1 MSSPIFTLPPELLQH
16 IIVVVAAPSTIAALT
31 QTCKFFYSLVYNPT
45 DHHLWRQIFL
55 TVFDDPRP
63 VLEHLT
69 TLRGEQPP
77 FVWEEEFKSRMRA
90 AQVVHRSNHP
100 PASSSSD
107 VDMQSTL
114 RTLLSILETSLPF
127 AWTTTVAF
135 GPLPTPT
142 PSIPP
147 KYPTFPPLILLSS
160 SFCNDSNKAQFSCVF
175 ESSSSLW
182 LEELLRDGFPR
193 VLTRR
198 LLASPDLLGGDDI
211 TTGGGGD
218 SSEVSVEQEWKE
230 WTESE
235 EARLFYKLVVH
246 TGFIP
251 VPTQE
256 APPRTNAL
264 DDPASDD
271 GNTYFTPSPTSSG
284 SIDDLSPPTPPLPSS
299 EIPPRVG
306 DPSTDAQFASARRMA
321 RRTVYDLRFLK
332 PERMFGPFLPSSSS
346 LLPLDGLQKKTRVD
360 GDGDDGDYVYPGID
374 SDGDNTESLTD
385 DEEDIS
391 LINLISPPNPS
402 PPSPSHTPTPHTL
415 KPDWSWLAA
424 ARITVEANLRD
435 MLKLTSAIDASTTT
449 STSITTSSSTAAAGA
464 GGDTSL
470 DVGNALRRLEGV
482 RMGGAPGFWDG
493 WGVGGGADGGGEGE
507 GGVGVDGKGKSK
519 AVAEEVVEEGMYEER
534 SDGWDWAGVAGI
546 WK

>member
-1 MSSPIFTLPPELLQH
+1 M
-16 IIVVVAAPSTIAALT
+16 
-31 QTCKFFYSLVYNPT
+31 
-45 DHHLWRQIFL
+45 
-55 TVFDDPRP
+55 
-63 VLEHLT
+63 
-69 TLRGEQPP
+69 
-77 FVWEEEFKSRMRA
+77 
-90 AQVVHRSNHP
+90 
-100 PASSSSD
+100 
-107 VDMQSTL
+107 
-114 RTLLSILETSLPF
+114 
-127 AWTTTVAF
+127 
-135 GPLPTPT
+135 
-142 PSIPP
+142 
-147 KYPTFPPLILLSS
+147 
-160 SFCNDSNKAQFSCVF
+160 F

-211 TTGGGGD
+211 ASGSGGD

-251 VPTQE
+251 VPTQDAAA
-256 APPRTNAL
+256 APLQTNAF
-264 DDPASDD
+264 DDPAFDD
-271 GNTYFTPSPTSSG
+271 RTTNTNSYLNPSPSPA
-284 SIDDLSPPTPPLPSS
+284 SIDDLSPHTPSPQ
-299 EIPPRVG
+299 IPPPRDGRG

-346 LLPLDGLQKKTRVD
+346 SLPVGGTQKKKKRYGSRVD
-360 GDGDDGDYVYPGID
+360 GDDDDDDGDPDYVYPGM
-374 SDGDNTESLTD
+374 DGDNTESLTD
-385 DEEDIS
+385 SSDPDDEEEEEDIYP
-391 LINLISPPNPS
+391 LINLISPPNPNPIPPS
-402 PPSPSHTPTPHTL
+402 PSSPSHTPTQHTL

-435 MLKLTSAIDASTTT
+435 MLKLTSAIDASNPASS
-449 STSITTSSSTAAAGA
+449 STISSSSTAAAGA

-493 WGVGGGADGGGEGE
+493 WGVGGGGEGE
-507 GGVGVDGKGKSK
+507 GEGEGVVGVDGKGKGKSK
-519 AVAEEVVEEGMYEER
+519 AVVLEEEEEGMYEES